1 MTTEGKMFIGVCLIA
16 LIMVG
21 IAIVEA
27 IQATERTIDYEISK
41 SCKAN
46 QAFQIK
52 GTHYY
57 CVEIEERK
65 K

>member
-1 MTTEGKMFIGVCLIA
+1 MSKEGKIL
-16 LIMVG
+16 LLVG
-21 IAIVEA
+21 IVSWAIA
-27 IQATERTIDYEISK
+27 IAAIYGVKKSIDYAISK
-41 SCKAN
+41 SCKYN

-52 GTHYY
+52 GVHYY